1 MIMVGDFNTPLP
13 SMDRSSMQNNNKTT
27 EILNGTIEQF
37 DLIGIFMALY
47 PRTKNQYTFLSTAH
61 GTVSTTD
68 HMLEHKTSLTYLR
81 VQKLSH
87 IFSDYKCMKLEINH
101 RKRNGKRLNNML
113 LENQWIN
120 EETKVEI

>member
-27 EILNGTIEQF
+27 EILNGTTEQL

-47 PRTKNQYTFLSTAH
+47 PRTKNQYTFLSTVH

-68 HMLEHKTSLTYLR
+68 HMLEHKQASTYLM

-87 IFSDYKCMKLEINH
+87 IFSDYKRMKLEINH
-101 RKRNGKRLNNML
+101 RKRNGERLNNML